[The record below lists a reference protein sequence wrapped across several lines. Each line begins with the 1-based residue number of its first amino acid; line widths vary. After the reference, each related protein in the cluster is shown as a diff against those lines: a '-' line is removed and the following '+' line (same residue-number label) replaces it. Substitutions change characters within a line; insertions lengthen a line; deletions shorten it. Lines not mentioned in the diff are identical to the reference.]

1 MQNRKLKK
9 KRRVPVSAQKA
20 ALEFASQ
27 HLRAAQTQKEVFMWV
42 VMQGDDYDDDEVIS
56 RHGTENTPMDAAIAL
71 VDEDSTTLNE
81 PAWQHPIADEDG
93 EYIRVR
99 HVFSRAVVGERIDKN
114 AREEIF
120 VPAKASRG

>member
-71 VDEDSTTLNE
+71 VDEDSTTLNQ
-81 PAWQHPIADEDG
+81 PG
-93 EYIRVR
+93 GSTR
-99 HVFSRAVVGERIDKN
+99 SRTRTANISEFGTSLEGRCWR
-114 AREEIF
+114 AH
-120 VPAKASRG
+120 